1 MQKHNK
7 TMHKCYEKY
16 IKNLIY
22 GRSLFKIFQKNKN
35 LIYAQPYIYIANV
48 FFYGTKACRIRLRTV
63 PHHYFDITGAVRA
76 VGVPGSL

>member
-16 IKNLIY
+16 TKNLIY

-35 LIYAQPYIYIANV
+35 LIYAQPYNNYN
-48 FFYGTKACRIRLRTV
+48 YGRT
-63 PHHYFDITGAVRA
+63 
-76 VGVPGSL
+76 